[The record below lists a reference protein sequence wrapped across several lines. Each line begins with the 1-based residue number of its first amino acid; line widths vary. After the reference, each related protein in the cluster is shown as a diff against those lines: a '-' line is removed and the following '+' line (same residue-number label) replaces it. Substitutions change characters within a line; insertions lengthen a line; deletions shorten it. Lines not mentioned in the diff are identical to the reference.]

1 MKMMHETK
9 KRRQQQ
15 ECEPSTQESKPK
27 SSKKLRRMNFES
39 NISKKARRDPKNIKK
54 QEITVPAKFNNHF
67 DIKGFRKKDTLEYL
81 KREVIA
87 NGGDIDNESSTQIIL
102 KEKLAAL
109 VLLND
114 RGIEQSLIDNAM
126 KPDKSHQRWTALLS
140 LFGKETTILL
150 KDKDNIENIDELY
163 NVSSKK

>member
-1 MKMMHETK
+1 MTED
-9 KRRQQQ
+9 
-15 ECEPSTQESKPK
+15 
-27 SSKKLRRMNFES
+27 LGN
-39 NISKKARRDPKNIKK
+39 
-54 QEITVPAKFNNHF
+54 
-67 DIKGFRKKDTLEYL
+67 
-81 KREVIA
+81 
-87 NGGDIDNESSTQIIL
+87 IL

>member
-1 MKMMHETK
+1 M
-9 KRRQQQ
+9 
-15 ECEPSTQESKPK
+15 
-27 SSKKLRRMNFES
+27 
-39 NISKKARRDPKNIKK
+39 
-54 QEITVPAKFNNHF
+54 PAKFNNHF

-114 RGIEQSLIDNAM
+114 RGIE
-126 KPDKSHQRWTALLS
+126 
-140 LFGKETTILL
+140 
-150 KDKDNIENIDELY
+150 
-163 NVSSKK
+163 